1 MTNRNEP
8 TERERE
14 VEPPMTNVNVNAPGT
29 ASSSPGSPG
38 PLSYARR
45 VVALLFGILVVLILL
60 RFLLLAL
67 GANAGNAL
75 VDFIYGVSEPFVD
88 VFRGVFS
95 FDHMSPIGRSV
106 IDVAALVAI
115 VGYSLLAVLI
125 FAVMRLGDREPAGG

>member
-1 MTNRNEP
+1 MTNQNEP
-8 TERERE
+8 TERARE
-14 VEPPMTNVNVNAPGT
+14 VEPPGSQVNVNASGT
-29 ASSSPGSPG
+29 TADSSG

-45 VVALLFGILVVLILL
+45 VVALLFGILIVVIAV

-67 GANAGNAL
+67 AANAGNGL
-75 VDFIYGVSEPFVD
+75 VDFIYSVSEPFVD

-115 VGYSLLAVLI
+115 VGYGLLAILI
-125 FAVMRLGDREPAGG
+125 VAILRLGDRERPGS

>member
-1 MTNRNEP
+1 MTNQNEP
-8 TERERE
+8 AERTRE
-14 VEPPMTNVNVNAPGT
+14 VEPPIGQVNVNAGGRA
-29 ASSSPGSPG
+29 ASVPG

-45 VVALLFGILVVLILL
+45 VVALLFGILVVLIAL

-75 VDFIYGVSEPFVD
+75 VDVIYSVSEPFVD

-95 FDHMSPIGRSV
+95 FEHMAPIGRSV

-115 VGYSLLAVLI
+115 AGYALLAILI
-125 FAVMRLGDREPAGG
+125 IAILRLGDREPTGS

>member
-1 MTNRNEP
+1 MTDQNKP
-8 TERERE
+8 TERARE
-14 VEPPMTNVNVNAPGT
+14 VEPPRSQVNVNASGT
-29 ASSSPGSPG
+29 AAGSSG

-45 VVALLFGILVVLILL
+45 VVALLFGILIVVIAV

-67 GANAGNAL
+67 GANAGNGL
-75 VDFIYGVSEPFVD
+75 VDFIYSVSEPFVD

-115 VGYSLLAVLI
+115 VGYGLLAILI
-125 FAVMRLGDREPAGG
+125 VAILRLGDRE

>member
-1 MTNRNEP
+1 MTNQNEP
-8 TERERE
+8 IGRPPD
-14 VEPPMTNVNVNAPGT
+14 VEPPESQVNVNAGGT
-29 ASSSPGSPG
+29 ASSSPG

-45 VVALLFGILVVLILL
+45 VVALLFGILIVLIAL

-75 VDFIYGVSEPFVD
+75 VDFIYSVSEPFVD

-95 FDHMSPIGRSV
+95 FDHIAPVGRSV

-115 VGYSLLAVLI
+115 VGYALLAVLI
-125 FAVMRLGDREPAGG
+125 FAILRLGDRERTGG

>member
-1 MTNRNEP
+1 MTNQNEP

-14 VEPPMTNVNVNAPGT
+14 VEPPMSNVNVNAPGT
-29 ASSSPGSPG
+29 ASSSPG

>member
-1 MTNRNEP
+1 MSQ
-8 TERERE
+8 
-14 VEPPMTNVNVNAPGT
+14 VNVNNDGR
-29 ASSSPGSPG
+29 ASSSPG

-45 VVALLFGILVVLILL
+45 VVGLLFGILVVVIAL

-75 VDFIYGVSEPFVD
+75 VDFIYSVSEPFVD

-95 FDHMSPIGRSV
+95 FDHMSPVGRSV

-115 VGYSLLAVLI
+115 VGYALI
-125 FAVMRLGDREPAGG
+125 AILVIAILRLGDREGTAA